1 MPEPAA
7 WKFQKITKPMFDIP
21 TGHFVLKGR
30 VLTAVE
36 NQVIENGF
44 VEVKGDRIAAVGEVS
59 AMKQTGAEIVEVDG
73 TILPGMMNSHAHL
86 AWDGVHDLS
95 QQSMFDSIEI
105 SAYKAAGNMLI
116 SLRSGITLVRE
127 LGMNNTAFAMKQV
140 VEQGIFPGPRLLI
153 AGAAIVQTGGHT
165 YWCCREASGADEM
178 RRAVRENVR
187 GGADLIKI
195 MMCHDR
201 LEFTD
206 DELFAVVDEAHRNG
220 IPVTAHATFDAA
232 IERSV
237 DFDIDVIEHGGS
249 MSDRTVQKLLDK
261 KVPIVTTF
269 SAVVLQADPEQA
281 RAYNIPEWKIEE
293 RKKQRADKARYND
306 IVKAAKAGVPIVF
319 GTDAGSPV
327 VQHSKIVPEMQ
338 FMVELGVVDG
348 NYGAVR
354 SATIQAARL
363 SKIDKDLG
371 TLEAGKL
378 ADVITVEGNPLDDLK
393 ALEKVTRTYVGG
405 RRLV

>member
-7 WKFQKITKPMFDIP
+7 WKYQKITKPMFDIP
-21 TGHFVLKGR
+21 TGHFILKGR
-30 VLTAVE
+30 VLTSVNNE
-36 NQVIENGF
+36 VIEKGF
-44 VEVKGDRIAAVGEVS
+44 VEIKGERIVEVGES
-59 AMKQTGAEIVEVDG
+59 SSLQKTGAEIIEVDG
-73 TILPGMMNSHAHL
+73 TILPGMVNSHAHL
-86 AWDGVHDLS
+86 AWDGVHDIAF
-95 QQSMFDSIEI
+95 QSMNDSIEI

-116 SLRSGITLVRE
+116 SLRSGITMVRE
-127 LGMNNTAFAMKQV
+127 LGMNNTAFAMKQA
-140 VEQGIFPGPRLLI
+140 VEQGLFPGPRLLI

-165 YWCCREASGADEM
+165 YWCSREASGPDEM

-201 LEFTD
+201 IEFTD
-206 DELFAVVDEAHRNG
+206 EELTAIVDEAHRNG
-220 IPVTAHATFDAA
+220 IPVTAHATFDEA

-237 DFDIDVIEHGGS
+237 DFGIDTIEHGGS
-249 MSDRTVQKLLDK
+249 MSDRTVQKLLEK

-269 SAVVLQADPEQA
+269 SAVVLQAIPELA
-281 RAYNIPEWKIEE
+281 REYNIPEWKIEE

-327 VQHSKIVPEMQ
+327 VQHYKIVPEMQ
-338 FMVELGVVDG
+338 FMVELGAVEG
-348 NYGAVR
+348 NYGAIR
-354 SATIQAARL
+354 SATIEAARL
-363 SKIDKDLG
+363 SKLDKDMG
-371 TLEAGKL
+371 TLEKGKY
-378 ADVITVEGNPLDDLK
+378 ADLITVKGNPLEDLA

-405 RRLV
+405 RRMV